1 VEAGGGLRASQ
12 SHLVRISLLFCFKS
26 TQFVSESTQRN
37 YMAISSQSSRMWG
50 RFEHSL
56 DDKGRVIVPQKFRDK
71 LGDEFVLTMGPG
83 HHIRAYPMPVW
94 EALEEQLVSTGVD
107 DELNPNLVFL
117 QRMFG
122 SCEFVSPDQQNRLSI
137 PRHLREWAIL
147 REAETAVIIGN
158 GLRLEIWSR
167 AQWDL
172 SSDFSEERATAAT
185 RGRKSAPGLQSPLPT
200 QDVASLLELGNS
212 ANPSE

>member
-1 VEAGGGLRASQ
+1 
-12 SHLVRISLLFCFKS
+12 
-26 TQFVSESTQRN
+26 
-37 YMAISSQSSRMWG
+37 MAISSQSSRMWG

-56 DDKGRVIVPQKFRDK
+56 DDKGRIIVPQKFRDK
-71 LGDEFVLTMGPG
+71 LGEEFVLTMGPS
-83 HHIRAYPMPVW
+83 HHVRAYPMPVW
-94 EALEEQLVSTGVD
+94 EALEEQLVSNGVD

-137 PRHLREWAIL
+137 PRHLREWALL

-172 SSDFSEERATAAT
+172 SSDFSEARATDAA
-185 RGRKSAPGLQSPLPT
+185 RGRRSAPEQPMGAST
-200 QDVASLLELGNS
+200 QEAVSLLELGDS
-212 ANPSE
+212 ARPGE